1 VRLNVAGLYR
11 SDSLKELIES
21 GLHELPGIEAAIAN
35 VLTGHLLVVFGQGQS
50 MDTVIDRVESLCR
63 RELGAP
69 AAAGATVVKPAAW
82 FARPRPAPDS
92 VRPSVPAP
100 LQHAGQGAGASWHR
114 IDASE
119 ALAQLR
125 TSPATGLTS
134 VDSGR
139 RLQRFGPNT
148 LPRAEPRSSLS
159 ILLGQFASLPVA
171 LLGASAV
178 LSLATGGLA
187 DAVVIVGVVL
197 INAAIGYVTEVQ
209 AERTITSLA
218 NTATH
223 SALLVRDGA
232 MIQVPAETVVPG
244 DILVLSPGMYVAADA
259 RLLEI
264 RELTADESALT
275 GESLPVK
282 KSAAA
287 VHAADTALADRTNM
301 VYMGT
306 VVTGGSGL
314 AAVVATGMNTEIGT
328 IQALVGDTRP
338 PDTPMQKQLER
349 LGNQMV
355 WMSGAICGVVFGV
368 GLLRGYGVLQ
378 MLKAAVSLAVAAVPE
393 GLPTVATTTL
403 ALGIR
408 SMRRH
413 RVLIRSLAAVE
424 TLGAVQVMCMDKT
437 GTLTRNRMSVLAV
450 HVGMKPLR
458 VGPAGFLADGVRF
471 DPMASDELLRLLHV
485 AVLCNESR
493 LEHAEGQYQLNGSAT
508 ENALI
513 HLALTAG
520 VGVAALRAHYP
531 VSATEYRAENR
542 NYMRTLHAA
551 GEDAWM
557 VAVKGSPLEVLGMCG
572 WYIKDGVRHL
582 LGDDERMAIVNANER
597 MAGEALRVLGF
608 AYKVWQ
614 GEPEPP
620 AADLVWIG
628 LAGMAD
634 PIREGVPE
642 LIGLFHRA
650 GIKTV
655 MITGDQSA
663 TAYAVGKEL
672 GLSGTP
678 RIEILDSAKLETVDP
693 VLMSALAERIDVFA
707 RVSPAH
713 KLQIVKGL
721 QRAGKVVA
729 MTGDGINDGPALK
742 AADIGVA
749 MGSSGTDVAR
759 DVADVLLED
768 DELQTMIVAVSEG
781 RTIYNNIRKAIH
793 FLMSSNMS
801 EIAVMLAAIGTGLGQ
816 PLNPMQLLWINLITD
831 VFPGLALAME
841 PPEPDVLSHPPRDP
855 DEPIIRRQDMKYY
868 AIETAALTAG
878 TMASYGFGVARYGLG
893 PQANTLAFMTLTTAQ
908 LLHAFS
914 CRSETHG
921 MFVPGALPRNRWLE
935 LAAGGS
941 LAVQALTV
949 LVPGLRS
956 LLGCTPIG
964 LADVAVIAAGSIG
977 PLLINEATKTLR
989 PGVVPSARPALPAPK
1004 PVLEASHGVAQ

>member
-1 VRLNVAGLYR
+1 VTAG
-11 SDSLKELIES
+11 
-21 GLHELPGIEAAIAN
+21 N
-35 VLTGHLLVVFGQGQS
+35 
-50 MDTVIDRVESLCR
+50 
-63 RELGAP
+63 
-69 AAAGATVVKPAAW
+69 
-82 FARPRPAPDS
+82 
-92 VRPSVPAP
+92 
-100 LQHAGQGAGASWHR
+100 WHR
-114 IDASE
+114 IGIGE
-119 ALAQLR
+119 VLEELG
-125 TSPATGLTS
+125 TSAAGGLTS
-134 VDSGR
+134 IESGR
-139 RLQRFGPNT
+139 RLQQFGPNS
-148 LPRAEPRSSLS
+148 LPRAEPRSGLS

-187 DAVVIVGVVL
+187 DALVIVGVVL
-197 INAAIGYVTEVQ
+197 INATIGFVTEVQ
-209 AERTITSLA
+209 AERTITSLV
-218 NTATH
+218 NTSAH
-223 SALLVRDGA
+223 SALLVRDGSVVQ
-232 MIQVPAETVVPG
+232 IPAEGVVPG

-259 RLLEI
+259 RLLEV

-275 GESLPVK
+275 GESLPVR
-282 KSAAA
+282 KSAAILLA
-287 VHAADTALADRTNM
+287 GETALADRTNM

-306 VVTGGSGL
+306 VITGGNGL
-314 AAVVATGMNTEIGT
+314 AAVVATGMRTEIGT

-338 PDTPMQKQLER
+338 PETPMQKQLDR

-368 GLLRGYGVLQ
+368 GLLRGYGALE

-413 RVLIRSLAAVE
+413 RVLIRSLDAVE
-424 TLGAVQVMCMDKT
+424 TLGAVQVICMDKT
-437 GTLTRNRMSVLAV
+437 GTLTRNRMSVLAL
-450 HVGMKPLR
+450 HVGMRPLR
-458 VGPAGFLADGVRF
+458 VGAAGFLADGARF

-485 AVLCNESR
+485 AVLCNETR
-493 LEHAEGQYQLNGSAT
+493 LEHAAGRYQLNGSAT

-513 HLALTAG
+513 HVALLAG
-520 VGVAALRAHYP
+520 IGVAALRDHYP
-531 VSATEYRAENR
+531 IHATEYRAENR
-542 NYMRTLHAA
+542 NYMRTVHPA
-551 GEDAWM
+551 GGGAWM
-557 VAVKGSPLEVLGMCG
+557 VAVKGSPLEVLDLCG
-572 WYIKDGVRHL
+572 WYVRDGSRHP
-582 LGDDERMAIVNANER
+582 LGQDERLAIVNENER

-608 AYKVWQ
+608 AYGLWQ
-614 GEPEPP
+614 GDPRPP
-620 AADLVWIG
+620 DCDLVWIG

-663 TAYAVGKEL
+663 TAYAVGKDL
-672 GLSGTP
+672 GLSGTD

-693 VLMSALAERIDVFA
+693 VLMSALAGRIDVFA

-749 MGSSGTDVAR
+749 MGDSGTDVAR

-781 RTIYNNIRKAIH
+781 RTIYDNIRKAIH

-801 EIAVMLAAIGTGLGQ
+801 EIAVMLASIGAGLGQ

-831 VFPGLALAME
+831 VFPGLALAVE
-841 PPEPDVLSHPPRDP
+841 PPEPDVLSRPPRDP
-855 DEPIIRRQDMKYY
+855 NEPIIRRQDIKHYTV
-868 AIETAALTAG
+868 ETAALTAG
-878 TMASYGFGVARYGLG
+878 TMAAYGYGVARYGLG

-908 LLHAFS
+908 LLHAFG
-914 CRSETHG
+914 CRSEHHG
-921 MFVPGALPRNRWLE
+921 LFTRGGLPRNRWLE

-949 LVPGLRS
+949 LVPGLRG
-956 LLGCTPIG
+956 LLGCTPVG
-964 LADVAVIAAGSIG
+964 PADAAVIAAGSLG
-977 PLLINEATKTLR
+977 SFLVNEAAKTLR
-989 PGVVPSARPALPAPK
+989 AAPGQPALPAPR
-1004 PVLEASHGVAQ
+1004 PPALTIQGAAQ